1 MDILKQD
8 IMYLPGV
15 GPNRKKML
23 SSELGIETYGD
34 LLEYYP
40 YKYVDRSKV
49 YTIREVTGEMPYVQV
64 IGHIMSFETFP
75 MGPRKERV
83 VAHFTDGT
91 AICDLTWFNGGKY
104 VKQNYRIG
112 IEYLVFG
119 KPTVFNNRINFT
131 HPELESV
138 ELRTENVEFATAHEQ
153 ALEGNTPGTAVA
165 NSKLYT
171 LNSKLSLRPYY
182 NTTEKM
188 KKRGL
193 NSHAIE
199 RLTKTLIEKLP
210 PLPETLPSFLL
221 FGNGLNGQERTQL
234 PSQSEVRESPFSP
247 MQKGN
252 RCLNLMSRDEAF
264 RTVHYPQNAR
274 DLERAR
280 VRLKFEEL
288 FFVQLNILRYASD
301 QRRKFRGYVF
311 SQVGEVFNTFYREH
325 LPFPLTEAQKRV
337 IREIRVDM
345 GSGRQMNRLLQG
357 DVGSGKTLV
366 ALMSMLI
373 AIDNGYQTCI
383 MAPTE
388 ILAEQ
393 HLQTI
398 MQFLKGMD
406 LRVALL
412 TGIVKGRRREEVLE
426 GLLDGTIHILV
437 GTHAVIEDTV
447 QFARLGFVVV
457 DEQHRFGV
465 AQRAK
470 LWSKSTNPPHVLVMT
485 ATPIPRTLAMTL
497 YGDLDVSVID
507 ELPPGR
513 KPVRTTH
520 VFDSRMTSLYDG
532 IRQQIH
538 EGRQVYIV
546 FPLIEES
553 EKSDL
558 KNLEDGFEAL
568 LQVFPE
574 FRLSKVHGRMKPKDK
589 EEEMQR
595 FVSGATQ
602 ILVATTVIE
611 VGVNVPNASVMIILD
626 AQRFGLSQLHQLRG
640 RVGRGADQSYC
651 VLVTPYKLSEETRKR
666 IDIMCE
672 TNDGFRIAEADL
684 KLRGPGDLEGTQQS
698 GMAFDLKIAD
708 IARDGQLVQMAR
720 DEAQKIIDDDPECT
734 SEKYAMLWKR
744 LSELRKTNI
753 NWSAIS

>member
-1 MDILKQD
+1 MDILSQD

-23 SSELGIETYGD
+23 SQELGIESYGD

-49 YTIREVTGEMPYVQV
+49 YEVRELTGDMPFVQV
-64 IGHIMSFETFP
+64 VGHILSFETFP

-83 VAHFTDGT
+83 VAHFSDGT
-91 AICDLTWFNGGKY
+91 GIMDLVWFNGGKY
-104 VKQNYRIG
+104 AKQSYKIG
-112 IEYLVFG
+112 KDYLVFG
-119 KPTVFNNRINFT
+119 RPSVFNNRIQVQ
-131 HPELESV
+131 HPDIDD
-138 ELRTENVEFATAHEQ
+138 ATKVD
-153 ALEGNTPGTAVA
+153 TTAMGMQ
-165 NSKLYT
+165 
-171 LNSKLSLRPYY
+171 PYY

-188 KKRGL
+188 KKVNF
-193 NSHAIE
+193 NSRAVE
-199 RLTKTLIEKLP
+199 RLTKTLLEKLKE
-210 PLPETLPSFLL
+210 PLPETIIPDILAS
-221 FGNGLNGQERTQL
+221 RH
-234 PSQSEVRESPFSP
+234 
-247 MQKGN
+247 
-252 RCLNLMSRDEAF
+252 LMSRNEAL
-264 RTVHYPQNAR
+264 RTIHYPQNAR

-280 VRLKFEEL
+280 LRMKFEEL

-301 QRRKFRGYVF
+301 LRRKYRGYVF
-311 SQVGEVFNTFYREH
+311 NRIGELFNTFYKEN
-325 LPFPLTEAQKRV
+325 LPFELTNAQKRV
-337 IREIRVDM
+337 IREIRQDTC
-345 GSGRQMNRLLQG
+345 SGRQMNRLLQG

-373 AIDNGYQTCI
+373 ALDNGYQACI

-393 HLQTI
+393 HLVTI
-398 MQFLKGMD
+398 KDFLKDMPV
-406 LRVALL
+406 RVELL
-412 TGIVKGRRREEVLE
+412 TGIVKGKRRQEVLD
-426 GLLDGTIHILV
+426 GLLTGEVQILV

-447 QFARLGFVVV
+447 QFQKLGMVVV

-470 LWSKSTNPPHVLVMT
+470 LWSKSEQPPHVLVMT

-513 KPVRTTH
+513 KPIQTTH
-520 VFDSRMTSLYDG
+520 VFDNRMTSLYEG
-532 IRQQIH
+532 IRRQIR

-558 KNLEDGFEAL
+558 KNLEQGFEVLREA
-568 LQVFPE
+568 FPE
-574 FRLSKVHGRMKPKDK
+574 FRLSKVHGKMKPKDK
-589 EEEMQR
+589 EEEMQK
-595 FVSGATQ
+595 FVRGETQ

-611 VGVNVPNASVMIILD
+611 VGVNVPNASVMVILD

-640 RVGRGADQSYC
+640 RVGRGADQSFC
-651 VLVTPYKLSEETRKR
+651 ILVTTYKLSEDTRKR

-708 IARDGQLVQMAR
+708 IARDGQVVQMAR
-720 DEAQKIIDDDPECT
+720 DEAQKVIDEDPLCQ
-734 SEKYAMLWKR
+734 SLKYQMLWNR
-744 LSELRKTNI
+744 LKELRKTNV
-753 NWSAIS
+753 NWAAIS

>member
-1 MDILKQD
+1 MDILQQD

-23 SSELGIETYGD
+23 SNELGIETYGD

-49 YTIREVTGEMPYVQV
+49 YSIHELTGDMPYVQV
-64 IGHIMSFETFP
+64 VGHILSFETFA

-91 AICDLTWFNGGKY
+91 AIADLTWFNGGKY
-104 VKQNYRIG
+104 AKQTYRIG
-112 IEYLVFG
+112 TEYVVFG

-131 HPELESV
+131 HPDLDD
-138 ELRTENVEFATAHEQ
+138 A
-153 ALEGNTPGTAVA
+153 
-165 NSKLYT
+165 SKLD
-171 LNSKLSLRPYY
+171 LSTMGLQPYY

-188 KKRGL
+188 KKSGL
-193 NSHAIE
+193 NSRAIE
-199 RLTKTLIEKLP
+199 RLTRTLVEKLP
-210 PLPETLPSFLL
+210 ELPETLPDFIINS
-221 FGNGLNGQERTQL
+221 RY
-234 PSQSEVRESPFSP
+234 
-247 MQKGN
+247 
-252 RCLNLMSRDEAF
+252 LMGRNEAC
-264 RTVHYPQNAR
+264 RTVHYPQDAKE
-274 DLERAR
+274 LERAR

-288 FFVQLNILRYASD
+288 FYVQLNILRYASD
-301 QRRKFRGYVF
+301 QRRKYRGYIF
-311 SQVGEVFNTFYREH
+311 PHVGEVFNTFYH
-325 LPFPLTEAQKRV
+325 NNLPFPLTEAQKRV
-337 IREIRVDM
+337 IREIRTDM

-373 AIDNGYQTCI
+373 AIDNGYQACI

-398 MQFLKGMD
+398 MAFLEGMD

-412 TGIVKGRRREEVLE
+412 TGIVKGKRREEVLE

-470 LWSKSTNPPHVLVMT
+470 LWSKSQNPPHVLVMT

-497 YGDLDVSVID
+497 YGDLDVSIID

-513 KPVRTTH
+513 KPIRTTH

-538 EGRQVYIV
+538 AGRQVYIV

-595 FVSGATQ
+595 FVSGETQ

-611 VGVNVPNASVMIILD
+611 VGVNVPNASVMVILD

-640 RVGRGADQSYC
+640 RVGRGADQSFC
-651 VLVTPYKLSEETRKR
+651 ILVTPFKLSEETRKR
-666 IDIMCE
+666 IDIMCD

-720 DEAQKIIDDDPECT
+720 DEAQKIIDEDPECQ
-734 SEKYAMLWKR
+734 SQRFAILWNR
-744 LSELRKTNI
+744 LRELRKTNV
-753 NWSAIS
+753 NWAAIS

>member
-1 MDILKQD
+1 MDILDQD

-15 GPNRKKML
+15 GPNRKKIL
-23 SSELGIETYGD
+23 SDELGIQTYGD
-34 LLEYYP
+34 LLNYYP

-49 YTIREVTGEMPYVQV
+49 YTIHELTGDMPFVQIV
-64 IGHIMSFETFP
+64 GRILSFETFET
-75 MGPRKERV
+75 GPRKERV
-83 VAHFTDGT
+83 VAHFSDGT
-91 AICDLTWFNGGKY
+91 AIADLVWFQGGKY
-104 VKQNYRIG
+104 AKQTYKIG
-112 IEYLVFG
+112 TEYVVFG
-119 KPTVFNNRINFT
+119 KPTVFNSRINIT
-131 HPELESV
+131 HPDIDAANTLELE
-138 ELRTENVEFATAHEQ
+138 AMGMQ
-153 ALEGNTPGTAVA
+153 
-165 NSKLYT
+165 
-171 LNSKLSLRPYY
+171 PYY
-182 NTTEKM
+182 STTEKM

-193 NSHAIE
+193 TSRALEKLI
-199 RLTKTLIEKLP
+199 RTLIEKLP
-210 PLPETLPSFLL
+210 QLPETLP
-221 FGNGLNGQERTQL
+221 
-234 PSQSEVRESPFSP
+234 PFIIGS
-247 MQKGN
+247 MQ
-252 RCLNLMSRDEAF
+252 SRDEAL
-264 RTVHYPQNAR
+264 RKIHYPKTAKEMEQAR
-274 DLERAR
+274 L
-280 VRLKFEEL
+280 RLKFEEL
-288 FFVQLNILRYASD
+288 FYVQLNILRYASD
-301 QRRKFRGYVF
+301 HRRKYRGYVF
-311 SQVGEVFNTFYREH
+311 AHVGEHFNNFYYHH

-337 IREIRVDM
+337 IREIRKDM

-373 AIDNGYQTCI
+373 AIDNGYQACI

-398 MQFLKGMD
+398 MDFLGDMPI
-406 LRVALL
+406 RVALL
-412 TGIVKGRRREEVLE
+412 TGIVKGKRREEALE

-437 GTHAVIEDTV
+437 GTHAVIEDPV

-470 LWSKSTNPPHVLVMT
+470 LWSKSENPPHVLVMT

-520 VFDSRMTSLYDG
+520 VFDTRMTSLYNG
-532 IRQQIH
+532 IRQQIQQ
-538 EGRQVYIV
+538 GRQVYIV

-558 KNLEDGFEAL
+558 KNLEDGFEVLREA
-568 LQVFPE
+568 FPE
-574 FRLSKVHGRMKPKDK
+574 FRLSKVHGRMKPRDK

-595 FVSGATQ
+595 FVSGETQ

-640 RVGRGADQSYC
+640 RVGRGADQSFC
-651 VLVTPYKLSEETRKR
+651 ILVTPYKLSDDTRKR
-666 IDIMCE
+666 IDIMCD

-708 IARDGQLVQMAR
+708 IARDGQIVQMAR
-720 DEAQKIIDDDPECT
+720 DEAQKVIDDDPECQ
-734 SEKYAMLWKR
+734 SPRYAMLWER
-744 LSELRKTNI
+744 LRQLRKTNI
-753 NWSAIS
+753 NWAAIS